1 MEGGSESRM
10 QTAHQTSQTH
20 ETQRRRAS
28 LFAFPCFPPPI
39 AFLLGISSI
48 NDNFN
53 IMVNKVKIKQ
63 IKNNN
68 NTLLI
73 QLRVNIENTEFN
85 LLKIKLP

>member
-1 MEGGSESRM
+1 
-10 QTAHQTSQTH
+10 
-20 ETQRRRAS
+20 
-28 LFAFPCFPPPI
+28 
-39 AFLLGISSI
+39 
-48 NDNFN
+48 
-53 IMVNKVKIKQ
+53 MVNKVKIKQ